1 MGDEVASG
9 DGRKVVAGT
18 MDNTGS
24 QHDDAAG
31 WAGDGMACFIPW
43 MLLLLPSVEL
53 LVVPMLAAADDSGG
67 ALFCLHAVQ
76 ADENAKLATG
86 VCGAVAVGPVPMPIA
101 GAATVG
107 STDGG
112 IAEVADAFS
121 VQESLGHATATL
133 IKDYPTQDGAV

>member
-1 MGDEVASG
+1 
-9 DGRKVVAGT
+9 

-43 MLLLLPSVEL
+43 MPRLLPDVEL
-53 LVVPMLAAADDSGG
+53 LVVPMLAAADDACG

-86 VCGAVAVGPVPMPIA
+86 VCGAVAVGLVPMPIA
-101 GAATVG
+101 RAATVG
-107 STDGG
+107 STNGG

-121 VQESLGHATATL
+121 IKESLGHATATF
-133 IKDYPTQDGAV
+133 IKDHLTQDGAV